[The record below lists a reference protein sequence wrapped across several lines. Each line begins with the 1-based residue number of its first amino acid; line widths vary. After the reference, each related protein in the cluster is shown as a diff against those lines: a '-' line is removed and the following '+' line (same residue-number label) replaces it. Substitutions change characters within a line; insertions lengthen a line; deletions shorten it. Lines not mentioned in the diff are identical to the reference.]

1 MKQRGLKKARGR
13 WAAIA
18 ATTGALLVLIP
29 TASATALQMHATREH
44 VTAASAEPSSSIVT
58 GVSYGPLPEQLLDVH
73 LPAGRR
79 GPFPVIVYAHSGGWI
94 AGSRTNVPDFLLRQV
109 SRAGIA
115 VASIDYRLVTT
126 APDGSF
132 VNSFPAPDEDVD
144 RAVRFVRAHA
154 ATWNL
159 DPQRVLLAGASA
171 GGHLAALAAAAPG
184 EFVDPTLPAGL
195 IGVSPRVDG
204 VLDFV
209 GITDFTTFAA
219 AGGWAPGLMTAFLD
233 CPVAQPELC
242 DPAAITAA
250 SVATHLDS
258 SAPPAFF
265 AYGTRDGLVPPET
278 QGTPLAAAWAKARDV
293 TGDTPLA
300 SSGVSL
306 VLADTEHNIDASTLD
321 MSAMEAWIDTIIG
334 ASASGSTATFARSSS
349 AATPGAP
356 HPQHRG

>member
-1 MKQRGLKKARGR
+1 M
-13 WAAIA
+13 
-18 ATTGALLVLIP
+18 LVLVP
-29 TASATALQMHATREH
+29 TASAAALPIHATREP
-44 VTAASAEPSSSIVT
+44 VSVGSLEPSSSIVT

-73 LPAGRR
+73 LPSGRR

-94 AGSRTNVPDFLLRQV
+94 AGSRTNVPEFLLRQV
-109 SRAGIA
+109 RRAGIA
-115 VASIDYRLVTT
+115 IASIDYRLVTT

-132 VNSFPAPDEDVD
+132 VNSFPVPDEDVD

-209 GITDFTTFAA
+209 GISDFTTFGA
-219 AGGWAPGLMTAFLD
+219 AGGWAPGLMAAFLD
-233 CPVAQPELC
+233 CPAVQPEQC
-242 DPAAITAA
+242 DPATITAA

-258 SAPPAFF
+258 SAPPAFL
-265 AYGTRDGLVPPET
+265 AYGTHDGLVQPAT
-278 QGTPLAAAWAKARDV
+278 QGIPLAAAWANARDV

-300 SSGVSL
+300 SSGVAL

-321 MSAMEAWIDTIIG
+321 MSAMEAWIDTIVG
-334 ASASGSTATFARSSS
+334 RSASGSTATFARVSSTT
-349 AATPGAP
+349 APAAP
-356 HPQHRG
+356 HPQHQG